1 MDILDA
7 TCLTSREQK
16 RKAKWHKREAKKQQR
31 NIELNKDAEE
41 NAHPLVKDERFLRT
55 AFFPAALPEC
65 FENME

>member
-7 TCLTSREQK
+7 ACLTSREQK
-16 RKAKWHKREAKKQQR
+16 RKAKCHKWKVSKQQQ

-41 NAHPLVKDERFLRT
+41 NAHPLVKDERFLKT
-55 AFFPAALPEC
+55 AFFPAVLPEC